1 MKQIQDKQGH
11 TSQSDD
17 LTPMLLKLKEESNGI
32 KVPEGYFDTLSP
44 RIVDAINIRSR
55 SKVTLPFYRKPLVW
69 APVMVTIVTA
79 VLLIFVVPSKK
90 ATTIPAIDEW
100 TEMEM
105 GYDASYAEEV
115 LFTESYSIENE
126 IENSAPLTKSVAL
139 SNTTDALTDDEIS
152 AYLKDQNVDIEMITE
167 Y

>member
-1 MKQIQDKQGH
+1 MKQIQDIQGN

-44 RIVDAINIRSR
+44 RIVDAINIQSR
-55 SKVTLPFYRKPLVW
+55 SKVTIPFYRKPILW
-69 APVMVTIVTA
+69 APVMATILTA

-90 ATTIPAIDEW
+90 TTTIPAINEW
-100 TEMEM
+100 SEMEM
-105 GYDASYAEEV
+105 GYDASYADEV
-115 LFTESYSIENE
+115 LFTESYNIENE
-126 IENSAPLTKSVAL
+126 IENTESLTKSAAL
-139 SNTTDALTDDEIS
+139 SNNTDVLTDDEIS
-152 AYLKDQNVDIEMITE
+152 AYLKDQNVDIEVITE